1 MLITSPYEAQEDDEI
16 NLVENQFI
24 YDVEQLD
31 DGRWRGTTED
41 KKRGLFPVGFV
52 SKITAPDKA
61 ESITA
66 FTSVSNQ
73 VTPGMRRSQRGRK
86 KGSGKEVNPS
96 PPSPRPIPQRVPAM
110 FIISPYETQE
120 DNEINLVEDQFIY
133 DPEQLDDG
141 RWRGTTEDGKRG
153 LFPVGCVSEFTAPS
167 EAESITAFTSVPN
180 QVTSGMQRPQ
190 RGRSEKEVNSS
201 PPSPRPIPQRVPAML
216 ITSPYEAQEDDEINL
231 VEDQFIYD
239 AEQLDDGR
247 WRGTTEDKKSGF
259 FPVGCVSKITAPGEA
274 ESTTVFT
281 SVSNQVTPGMRRSQR
296 GKKKGKRTGGR

>member
-110 FIISPYETQE
+110 FIISPYEAE
-120 DNEINLVEDQFIY
+120 ENDEINLVENQFIY
-133 DPEQLDDG
+133 DVEQFDDG
-141 RWRGTTEDGKRG
+141 RWRGTADGKTG
-153 LFPVGCVSEFTAPS
+153 FFPARCVSEITDPDEAETITAP
-167 EAESITAFTSVPN
+167 TSVPT
-180 QVTSGMQRPQ
+180 QVASGMGGSQ
-190 RGRSEKEVNSS
+190 
-201 PPSPRPIPQRVPAML
+201 PS
-216 ITSPYEAQEDDEINL
+216 
-231 VEDQFIYD
+231 
-239 AEQLDDGR
+239 
-247 WRGTTEDKKSGF
+247 KS
-259 FPVGCVSKITAPGEA
+259 
-274 ESTTVFT
+274 
-281 SVSNQVTPGMRRSQR
+281 
-296 GKKKGKRTGGR
+296 KGKRRGGRRR